1 MSTALNT
8 AALWAEVARGGRR
21 DFLVTPDVRMSFAD
35 LGEAIGRW
43 MAWFDAHGIVSGQ
56 RVLIR
61 TANEAAA
68 ITGFI
73 AGLLDGVVPIVVT
86 PDTPDTRLLS
96 LVAAV
101 EPAGLA
107 CDTAKQP
114 QPPPEG
120 VPALLLDGAE
130 APAARKWFAARDRRD
145 ITPGLPAA
153 TGRQPR
159 LPRDGTGLAYILFT
173 SGTTSEPTGVQVTRG
188 NLFANLATQTRVF
201 GYDNQSRIFNDMILA
216 HADGMIQGP
225 VQALAAGCAVIRSG
239 GFSLPAIKTW
249 LGRVRAERATHVIT
263 VPTVWAM
270 VDQYAVHDDY
280 FDAPECGALLSVA
293 ARLPDDLWR
302 RLETRFA
309 RPVFNQYGLTE
320 TVVTALWAGP
330 HSEMGGFGTIG
341 KPIDGEARID
351 QAMIDQDWPDGAGE
365 LLLRG
370 AHVFPGYWRDDARTR
385 ATFTDDGWLRTGDI
399 ARCRPDGSYEVLG
412 RIKAAIM
419 MGGFLI
425 QPEEIDEALSRHG
438 AVRES
443 VTIGM
448 EDPLFGEVPVSAVV
462 LADSSVRMTESDL
475 TAHARAFLESQK
487 VPKRIIVLPAIPRG
501 ISGKPRLDALRDLI
515 GRMLDQ
521 LGADVPG
528 TGLGGTGDRGARRD
542 QVIAVAAATFRV
554 DPAMLNLA
562 SGPGSVAGWDS
573 FSQLNFLMAIEQ
585 RFAIAIPAARVAR
598 IATIGDML
606 RTVED
611 LRR

>member
-1 MSTALNT
+1 MDT
-8 AALWAEVARGGRR
+8 AALWAQVVRGGRR
-21 DFLVTPDVRMSFAD
+21 DFLVTPDLRMSFAD

-43 MAWFDAHGIVSGQ
+43 LAWFDAHGILAGD

-96 LVAAV
+96 LVAVV

-107 CDTAKQP
+107 CDAGKQP
-114 QPPPEG
+114 RPDV
-120 VPALLLDGAE
+120 VPTLLLDHSA
-130 APAARKWFAARDRRD
+130 APAARKWFGARKRRD

-153 TGRQPR
+153 TVRQPR
-159 LPRDGTGLAYILFT
+159 LPRDGAGLAYILFT

-201 GYDNQSRIFNDMILA
+201 GYDNRSRIFNDMILA

-225 VQALAAGCAVIRSG
+225 IQALVAGCAVIRSG
-239 GFSLPAIKTW
+239 GFSLPVIESW

-270 VDQYAVHDDY
+270 IDQYARHDDY

-293 ARLPDDLWR
+293 AKLPDDLWR

-320 TVVTALWAGP
+320 TVVTALWAGR
-330 HSEMGGFGTIG
+330 HREMGGFGTIG
-341 KPIDGEARID
+341 KPIDGEAGID
-351 QAMIDQDWPDGAGE
+351 HAMIDQDWPDGAGE

-370 AHVFPGYWRDDARTR
+370 AHVFPGYWRDEARTR
-385 ATFTDDGWLRTGDI
+385 ATFTGDGWLRTGDI
-399 ARCRPDGSYEVLG
+399 ARCRPDGSYEILG
-412 RIKAAIM
+412 RIKTVIM

-425 QPEEIDEALSRHG
+425 RPDEIDEALMRHD
-438 AVRES
+438 AVCES
-443 VTIGM
+443 ITIGV
-448 EDPLFGEVPVSAVV
+448 EDAIFGELPVSAVV
-462 LADSSVRMTESDL
+462 LADPSALVSESDL
-475 TAHARAFLESQK
+475 TTHARAFLESQK
-487 VPKRIIVLPAIPRG
+487 VPKRIFVLPEIPRG
-501 ISGKPRLDALRDLI
+501 VSGKPRLDALHDLL
-515 GRMLDQ
+515 GRL
-521 LGADVPG
+521 LGQSGANATG
-528 TGLGGTGDRGARRD
+528 TEQSETGDAGVRRD
-542 QVIAVAAATFRV
+542 QVIAVAADTFRV
-554 DPAMLNLA
+554 DPAMLDLT